1 MENFMEKINYL
12 AYIPPFTFS
21 KEIKKPNKQQ
31 MNKELCGVG
40 KITFSKVVMPFER
53 ICQHWNSYFTLE

>member
-53 ICQHWNSYFTLE
+53 ICQH